1 MTIKD
6 IISGE
11 SEYIEFKQEVPKKS
25 EVYMKTVVA
34 FANGSG
40 GKIVFGV
47 EDSTFKVLGI
57 NQEDA
62 FSIMDGITSAIC
74 DSCTPM
80 IMPIVTL
87 ASIEEKV
94 VIVVNIMPGS
104 QRPYYLTSKGKEN
117 GTYIRV
123 SGTTRPADSFVLKE
137 LEFEGVNRCF
147 DQTYAASEAS
157 ATEDEI
163 NRLCDRMYQYAV
175 EHCNSAEA
183 SERIYRPTK
192 QNLLS
197 WGFLVKHGDK
207 CYPTNAFLLMTSNL
221 FPQATIQCAVFKG
234 RDRDVFIDRREYG
247 GDIVTQLDAAYE
259 YVLRNINMG
268 SEINGLYRTD
278 MYELPTECIREMIC
292 NAVVHRSYLHPSSI
306 QVAVYDDRVEVTS
319 PGMLFG
325 SLRLKDIREGISIPR
340 NRALV
345 YAFTYMN
352 IMEHWGSGI
361 PRIIRRCREIGLE
374 EPELMEIAGSFR
386 INLFRFSDKTRIGK
400 STDKMQKSTE
410 KVRISTD
417 KTKKSTEKIKK
428 STDKTQKGMEKV
440 KKSTDKSN
448 DNYKKI
454 IQYIEER
461 WAITNKE
468 VQDLLNVKDSR
479 ALKILKELV
488 EAEVLKKEGKLKGS
502 YYKLR

>member
-1 MTIKD
+1 MTVKD

-11 SEYIEFKQEVPKKS
+11 SEFIEFKQEVPKKS

-47 EDSTFKVLGI
+47 EDGTCKVVGI

-80 IMPIVTL
+80 ITPIVTL
-87 ASIEEKV
+87 ASVEEKIL
-94 VIVVNIMPGS
+94 IVVNIMPGS
-104 QRPYYLTSKGKEN
+104 QRPYYLAAKGKEN

-147 DQTYAASEAS
+147 DQTYAAPEESV
-157 ATEDEI
+157 TEDEI
-163 NRLCDRMYQYAV
+163 NCLCNKMYQYAV
-175 EHCNSAEA
+175 EHCRSEETA
-183 SERIYRPTK
+183 ERIHRLTK

-197 WGFLVKHGDK
+197 WGFLVKRGDD
-207 CYPTNAFLLMTSNL
+207 YFPTNAFLLMTRNL
-221 FPQATIQCAVFKG
+221 LPQATIQCAVFKG
-234 RDRDVFIDRREYG
+234 TDRDVFIDRIEYD
-247 GDIVTQLDAAYE
+247 GDIVAQLNAAYE
-259 YVLRNINMG
+259 YVLRNIHMS

-278 MYELPTECIREMIC
+278 VYELPTDCIREMIC
-292 NAVVHRSYLHPSSI
+292 NAVVHRSYLHPSSV

-325 SLRLKDIREGISIPR
+325 SLRVEDIREGISIPR

-361 PRIIRRCREIGLE
+361 PRIIRRCKELGLE

-386 INLFRFSDKTRIGK
+386 INLFRFQDKTRISK
-400 STDKMQKSTE
+400 STD

-417 KTKKSTEKIKK
+417 KL
-428 STDKTQKGMEKV
+428 
-440 KKSTDKSN
+440 N

-461 WAITNKE
+461 GAITNKE
-468 VQDLLNVKDSR
+468 VQSLLNVKDSR

-488 EAEVLKKEGKLKGS
+488 DTGVLRKEGKFKGS
-502 YYKLR
+502 YYKLK

>member
-1 MTIKD
+1 MTVKD

-11 SEYIEFKQEVPKKS
+11 SEFIEFKQEKKKKS

-47 EDSTFKVLGI
+47 EDGTFKVVGI
-57 NQEDA
+57 KQEDA

-74 DSCTPM
+74 DSCSPM
-80 IMPIVTL
+80 IAPIVTL
-87 ASIEEKV
+87 ASVEEKV
-94 VIVVNIMPGS
+94 VIVVHIMPGS
-104 QRPYYLTSKGKEN
+104 QRPYYLTAKGKEK

-137 LEFEGVNRCF
+137 LEFEGANRCF
-147 DQTYAASEAS
+147 DQNYAAPEAS
-157 ATEDEI
+157 VSENEI
-163 NRLCDRMYQYAV
+163 NRLCNKMYQYAV
-175 EHCNSAEA
+175 EHCRTEEA
-183 SERIYRPTK
+183 AERIHPLTK

-197 WGFLVKHGDK
+197 WGFLVKREDAY
-207 CYPTNAFLLMTSNL
+207 YPTNAFLLMSRNIL
-221 FPQATIQCAVFKG
+221 PQATIQCAVFKG
-234 RDRDVFIDRREYG
+234 RDREVFIDRREYD

-259 YVLRNINMG
+259 YVLRNIHMS
-268 SEINGLYRTD
+268 SEINGLYRAD
-278 MYELPTECIREMIC
+278 IYELPTDCIREMIC

-325 SLRLKDIREGISIPR
+325 SLRVEDIREGISIPR

-361 PRIIRRCREIGLE
+361 PRIIRRCKELGLE
-374 EPELMEIAGSFR
+374 EPELLEIAGCFR

-400 STDKMQKSTE
+400 NTDKI
-410 KVRISTD
+410 R
-417 KTKKSTEKIKK
+417 K
-428 STDKTQKGMEKV
+428 STDKV
-440 KKSTDKSN
+440 WKSTDKLN
-448 DNYKKI
+448 DNQKKI
-454 IQYIEER
+454 IQHIEER
-461 WAITNKE
+461 GAITNKE
-468 VQDLLNVKDSR
+468 VQRLLNVKDSR

-488 EAEVLKKEGKLKGS
+488 AAGVLKKEGKLKGS
-502 YYKLR
+502 YYKLK

>member
-1 MTIKD
+1 MTVKD

-11 SEYIEFKQEVPKKS
+11 SEYLEFKQEVPKKS

-47 EDSTFKVLGI
+47 EDSTFKVVGI
-57 NQEDA
+57 HQENI

-80 IMPIVTL
+80 ITPIVTL
-87 ASIEEKV
+87 ASVEEKV

-104 QRPYYLTSKGKEN
+104 QRPYYLTTKGKEN

-137 LEFEGVNRCF
+137 LEFEGANRCF
-147 DQTYAASEAS
+147 DQNYAAPEPSV
-157 ATEDEI
+157 TENEI
-163 NRLCDRMYQYAV
+163 NFLCNKMYQYSI
-175 EHCNSAEA
+175 EHCKDGEA
-183 SERIYRPTK
+183 AERIHRLTR

-197 WGFLVKHGDK
+197 WGFLVKRGDDY
-207 CYPTNAFLLMTSNL
+207 YPTNAFLLMTRNL
-221 FPQATIQCAVFKG
+221 LPQATIQCAVFKG
-234 RDRDVFIDRREYG
+234 RDRDVFIDRREYD

-259 YVLRNINMG
+259 YVLRNIHMS

-278 MYELPTECIREMIC
+278 IYELPTDCIREMIC

-325 SLRLKDIREGISIPR
+325 SLRLKDIKEGISIPR

-361 PRIIRRCREIGLE
+361 PRIIRRCKELGLE

-400 STDKMQKSTE
+400 STEKLMMSTEKVRKSTE
-410 KVRISTD
+410 KVR
-417 KTKKSTEKIKK
+417 K
-428 STDKTQKGMEKV
+428 STDKL
-440 KKSTDKSN
+440 N
-448 DNYKKI
+448 DNHKKI
-454 IQYIEER
+454 IQYTEEKGV
-461 WAITNKE
+461 ITNKE
-468 VQDLLNVKDSR
+468 VQNLLKVKDSR

-488 EAEVLKKEGKLKGS
+488 GAGILKKEGKLKGS
-502 YYKLR
+502 YYKLK